1 MTYTVTYQ
9 KGYVVFTDNANPPGS
24 YSFNLAA
31 STFQFTPTS
40 LLVVRDGTNG
50 VSFNLADLTNVSSLN
65 QLFALIP
72 EGGAVSSALDYYS
85 DVFGRLRV
93 SLPESLFSASEVST
107 LTGLT
112 DVWQTAGTGTLTQV
126 TYDSSVDISCTAGQ
140 TYVRQSRTY
149 APYQPGKSSL
159 VKMTGVL
166 RSTYTPLAIYR
177 MGMFDSNVQKTNTNG
192 FPDRGGDGH
201 FFQYTNGVLSVVQRY
216 STNTGPNYQDELV
229 VPQAS
234 WNVDKLDGTGKSA
247 FNLDTT
253 KANIYFIAR
262 EWLGVG
268 EVVMGVVS
276 NLKLMPCHVFY
287 NSNVKSS
294 TYMKTATLP
303 VRYELDNTAGAGP
316 AAMKIVCSCV
326 ESEGGYNP
334 QGRIYSADL
343 GVTSRQLQASHAEL
357 PVMCIRLKQNYG
369 RIKVKP
375 LSVGIISEDGNANN
389 QIYFRL
395 VQDATVVG
403 GAWSDYSTANSAI
416 QINTTATSITG
427 GRTVSSSYVNA
438 NTTPAPIADYP
449 DMPVMTADITGT
461 SGTLV
466 VAARHVDV
474 GTRNVLCFMQW
485 REFD

>member
-1 MTYTVTYQ
+1 MTYTVSYQ

-72 EGGAVSSALDYYS
+72 DGGAASTALDYYS

-93 SLPESLFSASEVST
+93 SLPESLFSASEISA
-107 LTGLT
+107 LPGLT
-112 DVWQTAGTGTLTQV
+112 DVWQTSGTGTLTPV
-126 TYDSSVDISCTAGQ
+126 TYDSSVDISCAAGQ
-140 TYVRQSRTY
+140 TYVRQSRVY

-159 VKMTGVL
+159 CKLTGVL

-177 MGMFDSNVQKTNTNG
+177 MGVFDSNVQKTNTNG

-216 STNTGPNYQDELV
+216 TTNTAPDYQDELV

-234 WNVDKLDGTGKSA
+234 WNVDKLDGTGKST

-276 NLKLMPCHVFY
+276 GLKLMPCHVVF
-287 NSNVKSS
+287 NSNLKSS
-294 TYMKTATLP
+294 TYMKTASLP
-303 VRYELDNTAGAGP
+303 VRYEVDNTAGAGP

-343 GVTSRQLQASHAEL
+343 GVTARQLQALNAEL
-357 PVMCIRLKQNYG
+357 PVIAIRLRQNYG
-369 RIKVKP
+369 RIKIKP
-375 LSVGIISEDGNANN
+375 LSVGMISEDGTAT
-389 QIYFRL
+389 QQVYFRL
-395 VQDATVVG
+395 VQDCTVVG
-403 GAWSDYSTANSAI
+403 GAWADYSTTNSAVE
-416 QINTTATSITG
+416 INKTATSLVG
-427 GRTVSSSYVNA
+427 GRT
-438 NTTPAPIADYP
+438 IASGYITAGTSTVPFGDYP
-449 DMPVMTADITGT
+449 DMPLMTSDITGLT
-461 SGTLV
+461 GTLV

-474 GTRNVLCFMQW
+474 GTRKVLSFIQW